1 MLNLYGR
8 ETSINVQ
15 KVAWAL
21 GELGVP
27 FEWVGRDGQVG
38 NIGVEKYEDLN
49 AAQRVPTLVD
59 NELVLNQSN
68 SIIRYLA
75 SEYRGELWLKDP
87 GERAQADQWMEWQ
100 STDLWVDMTPTFWG
114 LIRTPK
120 NERNM
125 LVINHHIKNL
135 ATHFEILDNH
145 LANKDF
151 IIGKHLSMGD
161 ISIGTGIYRYMS
173 LPIKLPHYPNIEN
186 WYARLQDREAYR
198 DYVMIPIS

>member
-1 MLNLYGR
+1 M
-8 ETSINVQ
+8 
-15 KVAWAL
+15 AWAL
-21 GELGVP
+21 GELGVR

-75 SEYRGELWLKDP
+75 SEYRGELWLEDP

-145 LANKDF
+145 LANRDF

-173 LPIKLPHYPNIEN
+173 LPIKRPHYPNIEN
-186 WYARLQDREAYR
+186 WYTRLQDREAYR